1 LYLVLSPIEI
11 VAIQSTSRRFLA
23 LTRDNAL
30 WKTKCFEDSYQERRR
45 LRQLQLAASD
55 SRYAPLLQ
63 AMMSLAGPQ
72 APTTAANP
80 TAPNAEMQTHKLA
93 SKERMR
99 ALANWDPGYPDER
112 IRYYEEYI
120 HRHAPISTSW
130 FETVR
135 EGVGEEKELREATGM
150 GVLYGQGGIV
160 AEKVIGA
167 LDDGSV
173 GIWDLAQ
180 SVKQGRLSARTQSN
194 FLTGVNIE
202 GDREQS
208 LTQSKAMMTETGAV
222 ECVSI
227 DSSTKKG
234 YFGVMNSVVEV
245 DLNTLQITS
254 REKYPAPVTA
264 ISEAK
269 HPTPITVGTN
279 LTLHLYDPRQSTISA
294 RTDSSIRCE
303 LIGGTPRY
311 DFPRGLNNGFQRL
324 FSGSIPNGHATLSQ
338 PGPLSILHLPE
349 DREWDGNGSIWV
361 AGRFTSLLNYDRRF
375 FPRIRGTLH
384 SGARISCLRAL
395 PHSFTPRE
403 LDLMRNSALSISAIQ
418 TAKSIPGHTLLI
430 AGEYKGKG
438 SLELYG
444 LSPDPMYTS
453 FSTDASRTRL
463 QRTSFQNR
471 QTASSSKL
479 LSIAPHG
486 GKLVYS
492 DGDGNIKWVER
503 DGFSPIRTWNIN
515 STSPFADDS
524 RNTLNYQNEEPVP
537 DDIVQLLLPT
547 RPQSTVEKYDGVGDD
562 NLILWTGDGRLGL
575 LGFGKEKWVCNDVEE
590 EALQFEER
598 SRRKEEKEYA
608 GMMGRAL
615 RRQADELNFVRGF
628 GLG

>member
-1 LYLVLSPIEI
+1 
-11 VAIQSTSRRFLA
+11 
-23 LTRDNAL
+23 
-30 WKTKCFEDSYQERRR
+30 
-45 LRQLQLAASD
+45 
-55 SRYAPLLQ
+55 
-63 AMMSLAGPQ
+63 MSMAGPQ
-72 APTTAANP
+72 APTTAANSG
-80 TAPNAEMQTHKLA
+80 ALSAEMQTHRLA
-93 SKERMR
+93 AKERIR

-112 IRYYEEYI
+112 INYYEEYI

-135 EGVGEEKELREATGM
+135 DGVGEEKETRDATGM
-150 GVLYGQGGIV
+150 GIIYGQDGAV
-160 AEKVIGA
+160 AEKVVGA
-167 LDDGSV
+167 FDDGSV

-180 SVKQGRLSARTQSN
+180 STQQGKISARTASC
-194 FLTGVNIE
+194 FLTGVDIE
-202 GDREQS
+202 GDQEQS

-234 YFGVMNSVVEV
+234 YFGVMNSLVEV
-245 DLNTLQITS
+245 DLNTLQIIK
-254 REKYPAPVTA
+254 RDKYPAPITA
-264 ISEAK
+264 LSEAK

-279 LTLHLYDPRQSTISA
+279 LTLHLYDPRKSPIPA
-294 RTDSSIRCE
+294 RIDSSIRCE

-311 DFPRGLNNGFQRL
+311 DFPSGITGGFQRL
-324 FSGSIPNGHATLSQ
+324 FTSNTPSDHATLSQ

-375 FPRIRGTLH
+375 FPRIRGTMH

-395 PHSFTPRE
+395 PHSFAPRE
-403 LDLMRNSALSISAIQ
+403 SDLMRNNALSLSAIQ
-418 TAKSIPGHTLLI
+418 TAKTIPGHTLLL

-453 FSTDASRTRL
+453 FSTDSSRARL
-463 QRTSFQNR
+463 HNTSFQNR

-479 LSIAPHG
+479 LSISAHG

-492 DGDGNIKWVER
+492 DGDGNIKWTER
-503 DGFSPIRTWNIN
+503 DGFSPIRAWNIN
-515 STSPFADDS
+515 STSPFEDDS
-524 RNTLNYQNEEPVP
+524 RNVLSYHGSSTAEPVP
-537 DDIVQLLLPT
+537 DDIVQLILPT
-547 RPQSTVEKYDGVGDD
+547 RPQSTLGAYDGVDDD
-562 NLILWTGDGRLGL
+562 NLIVWTGDGRLGL
-575 LGFGKEKWVCNDVEE
+575 LGFGKEKWLLSDVED
-590 EALQFEER
+590 EALEFEER
-598 SRRKEEKEYA
+598 SRRREEREYA

-628 GLG
+628 GLA